1 MSVERAKKYL
11 SQFHMEHKI
20 ITFATSSATVE
31 LAAIAAGTESSRAA
45 ISPGTVAVSVV
56 LRTRLPR

>member
-31 LAAIAAGTESSRAA
+31 LAAIAAGTEPALSL
-45 ISPGTVAVSVV
+45 IHI
-56 LRTRLPR
+56 